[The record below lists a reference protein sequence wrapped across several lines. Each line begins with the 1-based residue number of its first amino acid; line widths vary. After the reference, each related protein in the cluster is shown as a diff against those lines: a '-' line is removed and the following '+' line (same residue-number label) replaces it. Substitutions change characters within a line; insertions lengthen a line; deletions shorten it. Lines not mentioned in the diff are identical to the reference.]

1 MMMSLPE
8 RFVGDPASL
17 ARDNILG
24 IGDSNDYACP
34 TRVQEFLITQGE
46 IQIGTN
52 TVTFDVVP

>member
-46 IQIGTN
+46 IQIGTKN
-52 TVTFDVVP
+52 LLT

>member
-24 IGDSNDYACP
+24 IGDSNDHACP

-46 IQIGTN
+46 IQIGTKN
-52 TVTFDVVP
+52 LLT